1 MRTLL
6 LIAGVAIVFLVAWY
20 GPNKLY
26 QHHQEL
32 PENKTSTTSTTIEA
46 SGNVLGV
53 GIGTTLEE
61 AHNKLD
67 VLRDPASTGLQDKEG
82 NEGNEGEKAYWR
94 LVGTEYSWIMLW
106 SNKEGRVVQV
116 SAAVRPEKPK
126 PFKEVGD
133 LSKAAI
139 NDENAAKWNVQRP
152 DNLSY
157 RLVARGPNHRAT
169 NIYLIAT
176 TLERE

>member
-6 LIAGVAIVFLVAWY
+6 LIAGVAIVVLVVSFR
-20 GPNKLY
+20 PNELY
-26 QHHQEL
+26 QRHQKM
-32 PENKTSTTSTTIEA
+32 PENKSSTASSTIAA

-82 NEGNEGEKAYWR
+82 DEGDEGEKAYWR

-116 SAAVRPEKPK
+116 SAAIRPEKPK
-126 PFKEVGD
+126 PFTEIGD

-157 RLVARGPNHRAT
+157 RLIARGPNRRAT
-169 NIYLIAT
+169 NIYMIAT
-176 TLERE
+176 MLERE